1 MPQYAKFPI
10 KKISNYQTGGECT
23 VLYEPA
29 SVAELQENLAEIKR
43 RSLKMFWLGGGTNSL
58 VLDDF
63 WDGAVISFRQLKKI
77 KLTERGVYC
86 EAGVTNSD
94 LSSFVL
100 QKSLSGLEWMYSLPG
115 QLGGTIRMNARCYG
129 GEIAQVVNKVDGVTL
144 SGEVKSY
151 LGDAK
156 IFRGY
161 KDTVFMQNDF
171 VITGAELNLSPGDA
185 KKMHEKMLACEQDRK
200 VKGHFIHP
208 SCGCV
213 FKNNYD
219 KDVSVPSGL
228 LLEQA
233 GAKGRKRGQA
243 SVSPHHANFI
253 YNLGGANSRDILELA
268 LDLRDLVWEK
278 FGVWLEFEMELLGQV
293 PLDLS
298 PRIFER
304 RKPAY
309 NHEALAH
316 ARALFQ
322 SRRPSY

>member
-1 MPQYAKFPI
+1 MPQYTNFLMN
-10 KKISNYQTGGECT
+10 KISNYQTGGECA

-29 SVAELQENLAEIKR
+29 SVVELQENLAEIKR

-77 KLTERGVYC
+77 ELTERGVYC
-86 EAGVTNSD
+86 EAGVMNSD
-94 LSSFVL
+94 LSSFVF
-100 QKSLSGLEWMYSLPG
+100 QKVLSGLEWMYSLPG

-129 GEIAQVVNKVDGVTL
+129 GEIAQVVYKVFGVTL
-144 SGEVKSY
+144 AGEIRSY

-171 VITGAELNLSPGDA
+171 VITGAELNLSRGNSP
-185 KKMHEKMLACEQDRK
+185 KMWEKMLACEQDRK
-200 VKGHFIHP
+200 AKGHFLHP

-219 KDVSVPSGL
+219 KNVSVPSGL

-233 GAKGRKRGQA
+233 GAKGRKRGHA

-253 YNLGGANSRDILELA
+253 YNLGGASSRDILELA
-268 LDLRDLVWEK
+268 LDLRDSVWAM
-278 FGVWLEFEMELLGQV
+278 FGVWLEFEMEILGQ
-293 PLDLS
+293 LSSDLS
-298 PRIFER
+298 QRVLEKR
-304 RKPAY
+304 NPAY
-309 NHEALAH
+309 KHEALAQV
-316 ARALFQ
+316 RAAFQ